1 MLMQLTMHY
10 TTDTLAHIVYT
21 ELQALSLSPIQ
32 AGTVVTVMRADT
44 DPTQWTAVIHVLMRY
59 LG

>member
-10 TTDTLAHIVYT
+10 TTNHLAYQVNL
-21 ELQALSLSPIQ
+21 ELQALNLSPIQ

-44 DPTQWTAVIHVLMRY
+44 DPAQWTAVIHVLMRY

>member
-1 MLMQLTMHY
+1 MLMQLTMQY
-10 TTDTLAHIVYT
+10 TTNAQAHRVCV
-21 ELQALSLSPIQ
+21 ELQALDLSPIQ

-44 DPTQWTAVIHVLMRY
+44 DPAQWTAVIHVLMRY

>member
-10 TTDTLAHIVYT
+10 ATDTLAHIVYT
-21 ELQALSLSPIQ
+21 ELKALNLSPVW

-44 DPTQWTAVIHVLMRY
+44 DPARWTAVIHVLMRY